1 MNQGLIPEPNS
12 AFGCNAQLSLGSP
25 ELHCYNAVVSPPT
38 YWREELAR
46 VDHNFS
52 ARLRGTFRYI
62 HDSWDTTVPTPQW
75 GYIQNSF
82 PTVQNR
88 FVGPGTSAVVR
99 LTDVISPSLL
109 NEFVFSYAN
118 SHITL
123 TDTNGPGASFQRPA
137 ALDAPCAPDPNPP
150 NPNNVITQCPI
161 GNIFSNGFGGK
172 SPGIVIAGNNQ
183 VYGGNGFAVDAG
195 YQPWEHTNPT
205 YVFGDSV
212 SKVWGKHNLQFGSQ
226 FIFYQRNQTNA
237 AIGAATGEVQG
248 ILRFTP
254 VETGNP
260 FANFLFQDQFRG
272 GITSFTQDSAQL
284 KYYQRYT
291 IAEPYIQDDWK
302 VSSHLTLNLGLRLS
316 LFGTYHEKNLNAW
329 NWVPGAFDQNL
340 ASQAAVSFFSGQ
352 LVDASHPN
360 QPIPLDPGNLDP
372 RITNGLVQCSV
383 SKGVP
388 NSCMQGHLF
397 NPAPR
402 IGFAWDPKGNGQTS
416 IRGGYG
422 IFFEHGTGNEANTGS
437 LEGSSPN
444 VLSLTQNFPRSWDC
458 IGGFGTGCPQSGAY
472 PLNVTAIPT
481 KAVWPYVQQWSLS
494 VQRELPGSLVAAFAY
509 VGSKGTHLTAERQI
523 NQLKPL
529 TAAPNSGLFL
539 TGNPF
544 GQNEP
549 IVPVGVGGGDCSTY
563 VPDVGFTLLNG
574 TVVGKDQPA
583 YINLEAA
590 CFGATG
596 TQPGQFPDP
605 NALRTFAPGF
615 GRIYSLENIANSNY
629 NALQATLRRTRG
641 PLTAGVSYTYSH
653 SIDNSSDRSDATF
666 VNSFDLQQNRASSNY
681 DQRHLVSVSYVYE
694 LPLARIHFGGISDWA
709 HGDDADD
716 SQKPPSANNDA
727 LARKILEG
735 WEISGVTIY
744 QSGTPFSVLNGGS
757 TGISA
762 LDNAGVANGAGAGSY
777 VDVVGDP
784 HGTPP
789 PGANNPLSFGPALL
803 NAAAFV
809 APRGLTF
816 GDAGRNFLN
825 NPSRWNFDAALLKHY
840 KLTEGTSLEF
850 RAEVFNVFNHT
861 QFRIYN
867 PDKGNTGSNTISCY
881 GPGPKVGGPNLQGP
895 DYSAAG
901 GSFLNPD
908 GSVSQ
913 VNCLTGSAF
922 LHPVDAHRPRTMQFG
937 IKISF

>member
-1 MNQGLIPEPNS
+1 MLPG
-12 AFGCNAQLSLGSP
+12 QL
-25 ELHCYNAVVSPPT
+25 
-38 YWREELAR
+38 RRAR
-46 VDHNFS
+46 
-52 ARLRGTFRYI
+52 
-62 HDSWDTTVPTPQW
+62 HDE
-75 GYIQNSF
+75 
-82 PTVQNR
+82 
-88 FVGPGTSAVVR
+88 VGALPDQTQ
-99 LTDVISPSLL
+99 LL
-109 NEFVFSYAN
+109 NIERS
-118 SHITL
+118 
-123 TDTNGPGASFQRPA
+123 
-137 ALDAPCAPDPNPP
+137 
-150 NPNNVITQCPI
+150 I
-161 GNIFSNGFGGK
+161 GN
-172 SPGIVIAGNNQ
+172 
-183 VYGGNGFAVDAG
+183 
-195 YQPWEHTNPT
+195 
-205 YVFGDSV
+205 
-212 SKVWGKHNLQFGSQ
+212 
-226 FIFYQRNQTNA
+226 
-237 AIGAATGEVQG
+237 
-248 ILRFTP
+248 
-254 VETGNP
+254 
-260 FANFLFQDQFRG
+260 
-272 GITSFTQDSAQL
+272 
-284 KYYQRYT
+284 
-291 IAEPYIQDDWK
+291 
-302 VSSHLTLNLGLRLS
+302 
-316 LFGTYHEKNLNAW
+316 
-329 NWVPGAFDQNL
+329 
-340 ASQAAVSFFSGQ
+340 
-352 LVDASHPN
+352 
-360 QPIPLDPGNLDP
+360 
-372 RITNGLVQCSV
+372 
-383 SKGVP
+383 
-388 NSCMQGHLF
+388 
-397 NPAPR
+397 
-402 IGFAWDPKGNGQTS
+402 
-416 IRGGYG
+416 
-422 IFFEHGTGNEANTGS
+422 
-437 LEGSSPN
+437 
-444 VLSLTQNFPRSWDC
+444 
-458 IGGFGTGCPQSGAY
+458 
-472 PLNVTAIPT
+472 
-481 KAVWPYVQQWSLS
+481 
-494 VQRELPGSLVAAFAY
+494 
-509 VGSKGTHLTAERQI
+509 
-523 NQLKPL
+523 
-529 TAAPNSGLFL
+529 
-539 TGNPF
+539 
-544 GQNEP
+544 
-549 IVPVGVGGGDCSTY
+549 
-563 VPDVGFTLLNG
+563 
-574 TVVGKDQPA
+574 
-583 YINLEAA
+583 
-590 CFGATG
+590 
-596 TQPGQFPDP
+596 
-605 NALRTFAPGF
+605 
-615 GRIYSLENIANSNY
+615 
-629 NALQATLRRTRG
+629 
-641 PLTAGVSYTYSH
+641 GVSYTYSH